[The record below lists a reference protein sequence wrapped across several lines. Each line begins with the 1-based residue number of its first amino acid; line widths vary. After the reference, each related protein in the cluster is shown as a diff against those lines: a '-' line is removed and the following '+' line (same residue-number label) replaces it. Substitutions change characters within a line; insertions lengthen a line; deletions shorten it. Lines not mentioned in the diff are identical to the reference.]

1 MDDSI
6 APRVLVTGAS
16 GFIASHIIAALLS
29 LGYRVRGTVR
39 SLAKAPT
46 FLANLVPESQHKLEL
61 VEADLVQAECWLAAV
76 SGCDFVLHVASPF
89 TFNVADA
96 EASLTRPAVEGTLN
110 VLRAVAA
117 CPAALRPRRV
127 VLTSSLS
134 SVAYGRPLPPGHVFT
149 EADWS
154 DPDSTAFGMGSYQR
168 SKTLAERAAW
178 QFVRGLPPGD
188 AFELCAVCPGS
199 VFGPLLGKQASGRRR
214 VGRPR
219 SSVVIRRPLLPTCA
233 LAGQHG
239 RGVGV
244 EAAQRRAAPHLRPAH
259 RAAPRRRARR
269 RARPRPR
276 HDGPRRPGPPLPSL
290 AHGAALR

>member
-16 GFIASHIIAALLS
+16 GFIASHTIASLLS

-39 SLAKAPT
+39 SIAMAPA
-46 FLANLVPESQHKLEL
+46 FLTDIAPESPYKLEL
-61 VEADLVQAECWLAAV
+61 VEADLLHAECWSAAV
-76 SGCDFVLHVASPF
+76 CGCDFVLHVASPF

-117 CPAALRPRRV
+117 CPADVRPRRV

-134 SVAYGRPLPPGHVFT
+134 SVAYGRPVPPGHVFT

-178 QFVRGLPPGD
+178 QFVRGLSPGD
-188 AFELCAVCPGS
+188 AFEMCAVCPGS
-199 VFGPLLGKQASGRRR
+199 VFGPLLGKQASGKEGW
-214 VGRPR
+214 GRQL
-219 SSVVIRRPLLPTCA
+219 SSAVR
-233 LAGQHG
+233 
-239 RGVGV
+239 
-244 EAAQRRAAPHLRPAH
+244 
-259 RAAPRRRARR
+259 
-269 RARPRPR
+269 
-276 HDGPRRPGPPLPSL
+276 
-290 AHGAALR
+290 